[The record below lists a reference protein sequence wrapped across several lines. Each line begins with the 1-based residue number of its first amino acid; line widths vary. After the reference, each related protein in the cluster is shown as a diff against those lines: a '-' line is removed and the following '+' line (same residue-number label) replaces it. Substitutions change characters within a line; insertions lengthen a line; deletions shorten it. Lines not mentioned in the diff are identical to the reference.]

1 MYGSAP
7 FLNSDE
13 PGAVLRLEGI
23 SFAHGP
29 LRVVDDFSLSL
40 GAGSLTTLLGPSGSG
55 KTTLLQLICGHLT
68 PLSGKI
74 WIGGVAAE
82 GLALEKRG
90 LGVVHQQPGLFPHL
104 SAVRNVSFGL
114 EVRGTGLGEAVR
126 VAEGMLAMTGL
137 EAGAFGR
144 YPHQLSGGQQQRVA
158 LARALA
164 FRPGLLLLDEPF
176 NGLDRELRQQM
187 RAELKRIQ
195 RECGITTLLVTH
207 DQEEALA
214 LSDTV
219 VAMNHGRLVQAGPP
233 SELYRRPRDAWLA
246 GFLGEANLVTVG
258 GYLGGLAGELLLVR
272 PEELQADP
280 LPGADGH
287 HLKGVVEAVAFYGA
301 TCLASF
307 RADGLVWKIL
317 VAGEKTPC
325 VGQEI
330 AALLPAGAGWNVTR
344 RKVP

>member
-1 MYGSAP
+1 
-7 FLNSDE
+7 
-13 PGAVLRLEGI
+13 
-23 SFAHGP
+23 
-29 LRVVDDFSLSL
+29 
-40 GAGSLTTLLGPSGSG
+40 
-55 KTTLLQLICGHLT
+55 
-68 PLSGKI
+68 
-74 WIGGVAAE
+74 
-82 GLALEKRG
+82 
-90 LGVVHQQPGLFPHL
+90 
-104 SAVRNVSFGL
+104 
-114 EVRGTGLGEAVR
+114 
-126 VAEGMLAMTGL
+126 
-137 EAGAFGR
+137 
-144 YPHQLSGGQQQRVA
+144 
-158 LARALA
+158 
-164 FRPGLLLLDEPF
+164 
-176 NGLDRELRQQM
+176 M

-233 SELYRRPRDAWLA
+233 SELYRQPRDAWLA

-258 GYLGGLAGELLLVR
+258 GYLGGLAGELVLVR

-317 VAGEKTPC
+317 LAGEKTPR